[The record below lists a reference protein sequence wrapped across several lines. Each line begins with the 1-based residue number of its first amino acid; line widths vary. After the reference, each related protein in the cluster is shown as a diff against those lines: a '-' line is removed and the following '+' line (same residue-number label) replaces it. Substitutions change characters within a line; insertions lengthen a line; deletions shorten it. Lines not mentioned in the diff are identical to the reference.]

1 MARFSRLPSHLLNV
15 SHRRF
20 IPHHL
25 RGWRDNHRRLLI
37 FILPATNRRFSVV
50 TFSIVDT
57 ENQAKIRVV
66 GVGGSG
72 GNAINRMIDSGLQG
86 VEFIAINTDEQAL
99 ELSKASRRITIGR
112 NITRGL
118 GAGANPEVGAKALQ
132 EDRDT
137 VAEALAGSDMVFI
150 AAGMGGGTGTGAAPL
165 VAEIAREAGA
175 LTVGIV
181 SKPFNMEGM
190 PRMRNADAGVAALK
204 AAADTVIV
212 IPNQRLLAISS
223 ADTTL
228 RDAFRMAD
236 DVLLQATR
244 GISDL
249 ITIPGEVNLD
259 FNDVRT
265 VMREGGD
272 ALMGTAEAIGENRAT
287 TAAEKA
293 LNSPLLDS
301 ISVAGAKGVLVNIS
315 ASSDLKLFEVD
326 KAVTLITEA
335 VGSEANIIWGTVLDD
350 SLEDVLRVTVIA
362 TGFNASGKE
371 AKAPPKQAHNNGK
384 TAKPAVRTI
393 GPDVPTFIRNQNETQ
408 EVVAEPRREHK
419 GEDVSLDDLE
429 YPTFLRRLQLQ
440 RKQG

>member
-1 MARFSRLPSHLLNV
+1 M
-15 SHRRF
+15 
-20 IPHHL
+20 
-25 RGWRDNHRRLLI
+25 
-37 FILPATNRRFSVV
+37 V

-57 ENQAKIRVV
+57 ESQAKIRVV

-72 GNAINRMIDSGLQG
+72 GNAINRMIDSGLNG

-118 GAGANPEVGAKALQ
+118 GAGANPEVGAKAIQ
-132 EDRDT
+132 EDRDV

-150 AAGMGGGTGTGAAPL
+150 AAGMGGGTGTGAAPI

-175 LTVGIV
+175 LTVGII

-190 PRMRNADAGVAALK
+190 PRMRNAEGGVAALK

-228 RDAFRMAD
+228 REAFRMAD

-272 ALMGTAEAIGENRAT
+272 ALMGTAEAIGENRAI

-293 LNSPLLDS
+293 LNSPLLDNVCVS
-301 ISVAGAKGVLVNIS
+301 GAKGVLVNIS

-350 SLEDVLRVTVIA
+350 SMEDVLRVTVIA

-371 AKAPPKQAHNNGK
+371 TKVAAKHGHGNGVSVKQPPR
-384 TAKPAVRTI
+384 VV
-393 GPDVPTFIRNQNETQ
+393 GPDVPTFIRNKIETQ
-408 EVVAEPRREHK
+408 EVVAEPKREHK
-419 GEDVSLDDLE
+419 GDDVSVDDLE

-440 RKQG
+440 RNRDAAQARG